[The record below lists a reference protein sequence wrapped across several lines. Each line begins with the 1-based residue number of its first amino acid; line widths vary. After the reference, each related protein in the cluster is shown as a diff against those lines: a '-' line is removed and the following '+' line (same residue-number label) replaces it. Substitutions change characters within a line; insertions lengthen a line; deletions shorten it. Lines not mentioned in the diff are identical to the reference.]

1 MWRTQC
7 NAGARVPK
15 DQIIAI
21 VDDDQFVRE
30 SVKRLMKSLGFM
42 VMAYPSA
49 SDFLES
55 PHLQD
60 IACLIAD
67 IHMPGMTGVEL
78 HKYLADAGRAIPTIL
93 VTAYPDDR
101 DRVRAQKD
109 GVIGYLTKPFSEAN
123 LIHHVRSALAHN
135 KPLRY
140 NS

>member
-1 MWRTQC
+1 VANL
-7 NAGARVPK
+7 NAGAHVPK

-49 SDFLES
+49 SAFLES

-67 IHMPGMTGVEL
+67 IHMPGMTGIEL
-78 HKYLADAGRAIPTIL
+78 HKYLTDAGRAIPTIL

-109 GVIGYLTKPFSEAN
+109 GVIGYFAKPFSEAN

-135 KPLRY
+135 KPSGY